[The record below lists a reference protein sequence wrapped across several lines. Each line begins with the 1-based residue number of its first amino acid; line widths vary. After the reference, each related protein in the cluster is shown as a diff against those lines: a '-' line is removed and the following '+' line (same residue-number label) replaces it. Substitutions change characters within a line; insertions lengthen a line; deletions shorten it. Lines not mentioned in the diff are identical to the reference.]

1 MSIGVKAEVK
11 KTWSAMMKIIYGH
24 SPDSFNNLKIAGD
37 FSDWK
42 PLSMVKNRQDGLW
55 EYVIDAGKLPPDTGK
70 VHFKF
75 IDDNGTW
82 FTDEDYPKE
91 VDEHSNENNVKL
103 LTGKDEVEEADVDF
117 EGPESPVPSLKAP
130 SEKKSVSAAKKPSG
144 QRKDDKEESV
154 GGSAV
159 LVNHSDAEEERQVVE
174 NSQKPETAGTALSG
188 RENDPQR
195 YKDVLA
201 RIIAF
206 FTDLFRSWFG

>member
-1 MSIGVKAEVK
+1 
-11 KTWSAMMKIIYGH
+11 MKIIYGH
-24 SPDSFNNLKIAGD
+24 SADSFEKLKIAGD

-42 PLSMVKNRQDGLW
+42 PLSMVRNGEGRW
-55 EYVIDAGKLPPDTGK
+55 EYVLDPTTLPPDTGK

-75 IDDNGTW
+75 IDDNGVW

-103 LTGKDEVEEADVDF
+103 LSVAQEPEDVTDSDDDDELVDMDY
-117 EGPESPVPSLKAP
+117 EGPQSPVPSLKAQ
-130 SEKKSVSAAKKPSG
+130 EKQNTARSAAED
-144 QRKDDKEESV
+144 KDESV

-159 LVNHSDAEEERQVVE
+159 LVSHSDAEDDRQVAPGSE
-174 NSQKPETAGTALSG
+174 RPTTGETALSG
-188 RENDPQR
+188 RENNPDQ

-206 FTDLFRSWFG
+206 FTNLFRSWFG